1 MAYCLHVAPSS
12 FADIAQLGERQT
24 EDLKVPGS
32 IPGGGI
38 NFFASG
44 LEKNCACVCGC
55 RWADSR
61 HGILAEWLR
70 RLIRN
75 QLGTFPR
82 EFESLRCRFF
92 VFWVPAGGRFVPS
105 TPPPSTAIGS
115 RGAMDSA
122 PDFES
127 GGCGFESRRE
137 CFLFIL

>member
-1 MAYCLHVAPSS
+1 M

-32 IPGGGI
+32 IPGVGKLFWILFLQCEQVVGTRT
-38 NFFASG
+38 SY
-44 LEKNCACVCGC
+44 
-55 RWADSR
+55 

-82 EFESLRCRFF
+82 EFESLRCRI
-92 VFWVPAGGRFVPS
+92 
-105 TPPPSTAIGS
+105 TGS
-115 RGAMDSA
+115 RVAMDSA

-137 CFLFIL
+137 CFFAFCAVAKMVS